1 MPAIAVNPQ
10 SQPWRTWYSL
20 QRWRTRAKHQ
30 LSIEPLCAL
39 WLAQNRITPATI
51 ADHHPLHKGDWNKFR
66 LGPLQSLCHDCHKG
80 KWASDRH
87 GYSSAIGD
95 DGFPIDPRHPFN
107 VADRPG
113 TRTCEASSSPRKT
126 RKQGV
131 GENAF
136 DAQLID
142 GPSPKRNA

>member
-1 MPAIAVNPQ
+1 MPAIAINPQ

-20 QRWRTRAKHQ
+20 QRWRARAKHQ

-39 WLAQNRITPATI
+39 CLAQNRITPATI
-51 ADHHPLHKGDWNKFR
+51 ADHHPPHKGDWNKFR

-126 RKQGV
+126 RKQGA
-131 GENAF
+131 GENTF